1 MLLGAVH
8 FLGYRCLSKGRRRG
22 REFVSAACP
31 APAALSLARAGQGP
45 RGAHHCLEIA
55 CSNSPE
61 CWRLFV
67 EEKPEE
73 RRKRLQAQT
82 SLPVGG
88 PESLSDGVALVSAF
102 RFVQPTVLAMGELW
116 KKADLEL

>member
-1 MLLGAVH
+1 M
-8 FLGYRCLSKGRRRG
+8 
-22 REFVSAACP
+22 
-31 APAALSLARAGQGP
+31 
-45 RGAHHCLEIA
+45 
-55 CSNSPE
+55 
-61 CWRLFV
+61 
-67 EEKPEE
+67 EEKPEA

-102 RFVQPTVLAMGELW
+102 RFVQPGVLATGELW